1 MSISG
6 LTHAAS
12 APALL
17 CFAFRV
23 ATHAQGWLPAGWLA
37 FTGRESNPLDHCE
50 RFQIMRS
57 SSSPVLLT
65 LLKLIWYAVAGL
77 FRSRAALQTEVL
89 ALRHQL
95 NVLRR
100 RAPKRVAVSNIDRL
114 VFAGLYHLAPE
125 VLDAVKI
132 LKPETIIRW
141 HRAGFRAWGR
151 WKSSP
156 RGGRPRAP
164 DEVRQLI
171 CEMSL
176 ANP

>member
-17 CFAFRV
+17 RFAFRV

-77 FRSRAALQTEVL
+77 LRSRAALQTEVL
-89 ALRHQL
+89 VLRHQL
-95 NVLRR
+95 NVR
-100 RAPKRVAVSNIDRL
+100 RAPKRVAVRNIDRL
-114 VFAGLYHLAPE
+114 VFAGLYRLAPE
-125 VLDAVKI
+125 VLEA
-132 LKPETIIRW
+132 
-141 HRAGFRAWGR
+141 
-151 WKSSP
+151 KSSSLRP
-156 RGGRPRAP
+156 SSDGIAPASVPGGAEIKTARRSTK
-164 DEVRQLI
+164 DT
-171 CEMSL
+171 
-176 ANP
+176 